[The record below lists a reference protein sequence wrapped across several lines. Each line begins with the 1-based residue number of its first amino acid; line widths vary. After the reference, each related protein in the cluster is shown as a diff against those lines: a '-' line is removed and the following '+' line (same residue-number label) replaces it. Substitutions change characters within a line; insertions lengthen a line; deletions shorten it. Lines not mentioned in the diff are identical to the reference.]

1 MFALKTTELSPLEK
15 EIDSIL
21 ARMNDI
27 APDDPKYATMADQL
41 VKLYKLKEVD
51 SKRKLSPDALAAVV
65 GNLVGILV
73 IVGYE
78 HKNVITSKA
87 LSFVMKSR

>member
-1 MFALKTTELSPLEK
+1 MFALKTTEPSPLEK

-21 ARMNDI
+21 ARMSGEL
-27 APDDPKYATMADQL
+27 PDTDDYAKMADQL

-51 SKRKLSPDALAAVV
+51 SKRKLSPDALAAVA
-65 GNLVGILV
+65 GNLIGILV
-73 IVGYE
+73 IIGYE